1 MRTVIIG
8 LQALVIVGALAAPP
22 VQAGW
27 DIDLGASVRLGDDVD
42 LYLAISSRY
51 FDKDRTVVDKYA
63 ARYANPDD
71 LAVALFISQ
80 RSGRSPD
87 YIFSLYRQGHSW
99 WNISIRVGLPADVWF
114 VEVERKPGPPYGKAY
129 GHWKKH
135 KRHKHYRMALSD
147 DDIRHLT
154 AVRMIHEYWGVP
166 VELAMEWRSSGDNLR
181 SIMSVEYERRHG
193 KPSSHSK
200 SDSNSGNK
208 GNQGKGHDKGHGKKH

>member
-1 MRTVIIG
+1 
-8 LQALVIVGALAAPP
+8 LAIVGVLVALPA
-22 VQAGW
+22 QAGW

-51 FDKDRTVVDKYA
+51 FEKDRVVVD
-63 ARYANPDD
+63 RYAMRYADPDD

-87 YIFSLYRQGHSW
+87 YVFSLYRQGLSW
-99 WNISIRVGLPADVWF
+99 WNISIRVGIPADVWF
-114 VEVERKPGPPYGKAY
+114 VEVERNPGPPYGKAY

-135 KRHKHYRMALSD
+135 KRKKHYRMALTD

-166 VELAMEWRSSGDNLR
+166 VEVAMEWRSSGRNLQ
-181 SIMSVEYERRHG
+181 SIMSVEYDKRHG
-193 KPSSHSK
+193 RPASK
-200 SDSNSGNK
+200 GASDNGDK
-208 GNQGKGHDKGHGKKH
+208 GNRGKSRGNSKEKKR